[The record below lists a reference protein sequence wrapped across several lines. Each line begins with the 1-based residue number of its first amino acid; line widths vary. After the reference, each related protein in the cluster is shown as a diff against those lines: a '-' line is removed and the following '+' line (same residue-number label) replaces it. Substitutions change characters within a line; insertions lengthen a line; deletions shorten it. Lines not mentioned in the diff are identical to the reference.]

1 MNKVFLSY
9 AMAGLLLAGPVFS
22 QDAAPAADAN
32 TPAAETPKPKLSP
45 EEAKAE
51 RLKKKADSMKIKWYT
66 DEAKAFKDAKKYN
79 LPVWV
84 LFSNPATC
92 RVCQDLDKNIINS
105 RQLKRAKGVCLGFR
119 STSPLPKYGCNQ
131 GMPTGALV
139 TPEGKKI
146 CNLSYNPGMT
156 PENYIDKMKEARDK
170 VQSGEAAK

>member
-9 AMAGLLLAGPVFS
+9 AMVGLLLAGPAFS
-22 QDAAPAADAN
+22 QDATPAADAPAADTA
-32 TPAAETPKPKLSP
+32 KPKLSP
-45 EEAKAE
+45 EELKAE
-51 RLKKKADSMKIKWYT
+51 RLKKKSESIKIKWYT
-66 DEAKAFKDAKKYN
+66 DESKAFKDAKKYK

-92 RVCQDLDKNIINS
+92 HVCQELDKNIINS
-105 RQLKRAKGVCLGFR
+105 RELKRAKGVCIGFR

-146 CNLSYNPGMT
+146 CNLSYNPSLT
-156 PENYIDKMKEARDK
+156 PENYLEKMKEARDK
-170 VQSGEAAK
+170 VQSGEADK